1 MAIKQSY
8 IVIGEVG
15 KMAAKE
21 RLVMI
26 KALKKIVV
34 PYLREQG
41 FKGSFP
47 HYRRQNEEN
56 MDLITFQFNRYG
68 GSFVV
73 ILAICPIEGL
83 TMSWGE
89 EIPANKVTAHDVSV
103 NYRYRLT
110 ENIKESNETWFNYEN
125 AKDEEDF
132 EQVASKVMSL
142 LHVSDR
148 NWIKNLF
155 I

>member
-73 ILAICPIEGL
+73 ELAICPKDGV

-89 EIPANKVTAHDVSV
+89 KVPANKVTAHDVDE
-103 NYRYRLT
+103 RYRLR
-110 ENIKESNETWFNYEN
+110 ENKKDHNETWFNYEN

-148 NWIKNLF
+148 DWIKNLF